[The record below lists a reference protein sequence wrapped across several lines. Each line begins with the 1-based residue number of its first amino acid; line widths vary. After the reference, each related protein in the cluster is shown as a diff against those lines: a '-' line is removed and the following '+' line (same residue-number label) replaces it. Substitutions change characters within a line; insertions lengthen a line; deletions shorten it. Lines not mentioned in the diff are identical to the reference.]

1 MEDRHL
7 RAIMEKTKGLT
18 GLRDKIATRLA
29 VKSEV
34 FIQHPAELRVLRSM
48 SDQDLR
54 AFAAQHGWRIV
65 RRVGGR
71 QVEFYND
78 AAVRPN
84 T

>member
-1 MEDRHL
+1 
-7 RAIMEKTKGLT
+7 MEKMNGLS
-18 GLRDKIATRLA
+18 GLRGKIASRLA
-29 VKSEV
+29 NKSEV
-34 FIQHPAELRVLRSM
+34 FIAHPAELRILRAM

-84 T
+84 K